1 VILKR
6 RKPTPEDIRDAWDQ
20 AERDFGDKSTEFLAA
35 IVADRLNIEY
45 ADVFDGLHDSLTS
58 GADDAAV

>member
-1 VILKR
+1 LKR
-6 RKPTPEDIRDAWDQ
+6 RKPTPEDIREAWDQ

-45 ADVFDGLHDSLTS
+45 ADVFDGLHDALTS

>member
-1 VILKR
+1 MRPKS
-6 RKPTPEDIRDAWDQ
+6 KPTPEDIREAWDQ

-45 ADVFDGLHDSLTS
+45 CDVFDGLHDSLTS
-58 GADDAAV
+58 GADDTAV